1 MHHTSRRDLL
11 RNGALLGAGA
21 LTGNVPPLSAAV
33 NGHTELRGGKWDDE
47 YDFGHRIL
55 FMEEYLRGT
64 LEILG
69 SLSGELEHIG
79 ELSDRAVSVI
89 KAGGTVWNS
98 ANIGHMPGTEQSVK
112 RVGNP
117 GVMKPHSLRSRSPE
131 QGQTPARDGAPRQGA
146 APAQGGAQ
154 RPGGTPRQAEAARQP
169 DAAAQAGAPRT
180 DAGIPRKGDMI
191 FTCYCNRSIQAARDQ
206 GIYVVT
212 IPVNYVNNEFW
223 PEGYVAPN
231 EDNLMLRDVSNEILH
246 SYIPYEQGLVHPPE
260 IPYMAVCP
268 SCTTAL
274 GALYWML
281 SAEIAGK
288 LADPKAKKVDKSAEY
303 LSILTE
309 RVKRIGERHLDAIR
323 ETAVEMTRR
332 VRDGGR
338 WFVRSSEHSG
348 LASEL
353 VRVASGPWMPN
364 TGDWNARKT
373 RNIMLISGISPA
385 FPEEVRLAREKQVEG
400 AYVIGIGPSSL
411 DGVTPPGRLIDIADA
426 GFDNFS
432 PESAGVIH
440 VPGRKES
447 LCPTS
452 GIMSNIIQQM
462 ISAQWADEMCRR
474 GSTPFFL
481 MGNYRGGTVFNRLI
495 DPDAKRRGY

>member
-1 MHHTSRRDLL
+1 MHNTSRRSLL
-11 RNGALLGAGA
+11 RTGALLGAGA
-21 LTGNVPPLSAAV
+21 LSGNALPVSAA
-33 NGHTELRGGKWDDE
+33 GSGSTGLRGSTWDDE
-47 YDFGHRIL
+47 YNFGHTIL

-98 ANIGHMPGTEQSVK
+98 ANIGHMPGTEQSEK

-117 GVMKPHSLRSRSPE
+117 GVMKAHSLRPRRPE
-131 QGQTPARDGAPRQGA
+131 QGRTSPAAGQPGSAPQADPSRRDTGDLG
-146 APAQGGAQ
+146 
-154 RPGGTPRQAEAARQP
+154 
-169 DAAAQAGAPRT
+169 
-180 DAGIPRKGDMI
+180 KGDML

-206 GIYVVT
+206 GVYVVA

-260 IPYMAVCP
+260 IPYMAICP

-281 SAEIAGK
+281 SAEIAQK
-288 LADPKAKKVDKSAEY
+288 LADPKAKKVNRSAEY
-303 LSILTE
+303 LAILTE
-309 RVKRIGERHLDAIR
+309 RVNRIGERHLDAIR

-332 VRDGGR
+332 VLDGGR
-338 WFVRSSEHSG
+338 WFVRSVEHSG

-364 TGDWNARKT
+364 TGDWNAKKT

-385 FPEEVRLAREKQVEG
+385 YPEEVALAREKQVEG
-400 AYVIGIGPSSL
+400 AYVIGVGPSSL
-411 DGVTPPGRLIDIADA
+411 DGVTPAGRLIDIADA

-432 PESAGVIH
+432 PESGGVIRI
-440 VPGRKES
+440 PGRKDPI
-447 LCPTS
+447 CPTS

-462 ISAQWADEMCRR
+462 ICAQWADEMCRR
-474 GSTPFFL
+474 GEVPFFL
-481 MGNYRGGTVFNRLI
+481 MGNYRGGTVFNRMI